1 MLVLV
6 RSKNGTI
13 MGRRYWR
20 FILFFSVSHRMSRAT
35 IGQVFSVPFRHLR
48 STNFSG
54 DQVVSQ
60 GRPNG
65 LARFVG
71 DEKNEMLKFL
81 VSICQNIQSDGLDT
95 DTIQI
100 PADNS
105 LAKSVLQWPLVLF
118 GPSGTGKTWL
128 AMTLISELSDQQPGS
143 SVAKPLSMTALD
155 FDRRYRSAIETNSVE
170 DLRQRM
176 IQSSGLVIDDVHR
189 LASKPA
195 AQAELTLVL
204 DRMHAK
210 NRPIVVTMN
219 VSPQECNALQSPLV
233 SRLLGG
239 LCLPVNPPGPAARQ
253 EIIRD
258 LARINKLNLTENAI
272 QLLVDLLDVTV
283 PKLDHFFAQAK
294 ITLKANDQ
302 HNPDQPIDA
311 AKLTQLFKKSDV
323 EIDQLAKLIIKL
335 VAAEFH
341 LKPNELK
348 SNSRRQTIVL
358 ARGVAIYLNRIL
370 LGTSFLKIGSY
381 FGNRDHSTIMHA
393 FRKIE
398 TIINNSNPDQDPN
411 SLKTTIKKLKQ
422 KLAEQFAS
430 QINFV

>member
-1 MLVLV
+1 
-6 RSKNGTI
+6 
-13 MGRRYWR
+13 
-20 FILFFSVSHRMSRAT
+20 
-35 IGQVFSVPFRHLR
+35 
-48 STNFSG
+48 
-54 DQVVSQ
+54 
-60 GRPNG
+60 
-65 LARFVG
+65 
-71 DEKNEMLKFL
+71 
-81 VSICQNIQSDGLDT
+81 
-95 DTIQI
+95 
-100 PADNS
+100 
-105 LAKSVLQWPLVLF
+105 
-118 GPSGTGKTWL
+118 
-128 AMTLISELSDQQPGS
+128 
-143 SVAKPLSMTALD
+143 
-155 FDRRYRSAIETNSVE
+155 
-170 DLRQRM
+170 
-176 IQSSGLVIDDVHR
+176 
-189 LASKPA
+189 
-195 AQAELTLVL
+195 
-204 DRMHAK
+204 MHAK

-341 LKPNELK
+341 LKPSELK
-348 SNSRRQTIVL
+348 SNSRKQTIVL

>member
-1 MLVLV
+1 
-6 RSKNGTI
+6 
-13 MGRRYWR
+13 
-20 FILFFSVSHRMSRAT
+20 MSRAT

-81 VSICQNIQSDGLDT
+81 VSVCQTLNQSDGSPCDHSPVPSDSSLD
-95 DTIQI
+95 
-100 PADNS
+100 
-105 LAKSVLQWPLVLF
+105 KSVLQWPLVLF

-128 AMTLISELSDQQPGS
+128 ALTLISELSDQQQNPQGT
-143 SVAKPLSMTALD
+143 KPLSMTALD
-155 FDRRYRSAIETNSVE
+155 FDRRYRSAIETDSVE

-176 IQSSGLVIDDVHR
+176 VQSSGLVIDDIHR
-189 LASKPA
+189 LGSKPA
-195 AQAELTLVL
+195 AQAELTLIL
-204 DRMHAK
+204 DRMQAK
-210 NRPIVVTMN
+210 NRPIVVTMD
-219 VSPQECNALQSPLV
+219 VSPQKCNVLLSQLV

-239 LCLPVNPPGPAARQ
+239 LCLPVNPPGPAARL

-258 LARINKLNLTENAI
+258 LATINQLNLTESAI
-272 QLLVDLLDVTV
+272 QLLVDQLDVTV

-294 ITLKANDQ
+294 ITLLADDQ
-302 HNPDQPIDA
+302 QNPDLPIDA
-311 AKLTQLFKKSDV
+311 AKLTRLFKKSDV
-323 EIDQLAKLIIKL
+323 EIDQLSKLIIKL

-341 LKPNELK
+341 LKPSELK
-348 SNSRRQTIVL
+348 SNSRKQTIVL
-358 ARGVAIYLNRIL
+358 ARGVAIYLSRIL
-370 LGTSFLKIGSY
+370 LGSSFLKIGTY

-398 TIINNSNPDQDPN
+398 TITKNSNSDQDPN

>member
-1 MLVLV
+1 MVQLRHVKTGV
-6 RSKNGTI
+6 S
-13 MGRRYWR
+13 
-20 FILFFSVSHRMSRAT
+20 FLFFSVFYRMSRAT

-81 VSICQNIQSDGLDT
+81 VSICRTVNQSDESSSE
-95 DTIQI
+95 
-100 PADNS
+100 NS
-105 LAKSVLQWPLVLF
+105 QAPSDSSSAKSVLQWPLVLF

-128 AMTLISELSDQQPGS
+128 ALTLISELSDQQQNS
-143 SVAKPLSMTALD
+143 QDTKPLSMTALD
-155 FDRRYRSAIETNSVE
+155 FDRRYRSAIETDSVE

-176 IQSSGLVIDDVHR
+176 VQSSGLVIDDIHR
-189 LASKPA
+189 LDSKPA
-195 AQAELTLVL
+195 TQAELALIL

-210 NRPIVVTMN
+210 NRPIVVTMD
-219 VSPQECNALQSPLV
+219 VSPQECDGLLSQLV

-239 LCLPVNPPGPAARQ
+239 LCLPVNPPGPAARL

-258 LARINKLNLTENAI
+258 LATINQLNLTENAI
-272 QLLVDLLDVTV
+272 QLLVDQLNVTV

-294 ITLKANDQ
+294 ITLLADDEQ
-302 HNPDQPIDA
+302 NPDLPIDA

-323 EIDQLAKLIIKL
+323 EIDQLSKLIIKL

-341 LKPNELK
+341 LKPSELK
-348 SNSRRQTIVL
+348 SNSRKQTIVL
-358 ARGVAIYLNRIL
+358 ARGVAIYLSRIL
-370 LGTSFLKIGSY
+370 LGSSFLKIGTY

-398 TIINNSNPDQDPN
+398 TITKNSNTDQDTN
-411 SLKTTIKKLKQ
+411 SLKTTIRKLKQ

-430 QINFV
+430 QMNFV